1 MSFFTAVAKLGFQMA
16 KGGAKATPKTV
27 PDTSLQ
33 RLIQQIEPLPET
45 PRRVLGKELDE
56 WTGSHSDFVSP
67 KRKEG
72 LESLDEIVEDYVP
85 FTKVDETQDIFTALG
100 RKKYPELNK
109 NPKEQIKKIK
119 EDVVKFKK
127 PKKPGT
133 AGQRLSEKE
142 QNVYKNPDLEK
153 AATKLNNNEITF
165 DEFKEIRDTLKP
177 LKVYSEK
184 GPSVPT
190 LYDDFDILAS
200 MDGGK
205 VERTGIV
212 GVNKNIKQ
220 GTEVTSRFDINAY
233 TKFGRYVVTIQDQFK
248 KLFGYAPTAIL
259 KNVKFAGHIP
269 PTKESALTVGEK
281 SFKIA
286 QGGGK
291 GPFAVM
297 EGKWQDVSPESTQ
310 RYALNLMKKGK
321 VNKAGET
328 HKEWTEIG
336 FDPSAKLSFYN
347 RSTGEPIFKADK
359 VVQVGGML
367 LARGI
372 QQPSKEQ
379 IKQITIKTLKGKQ
392 TGTYKQGGQVSEGL
406 SSIVSRAKGG
416 NLSFEDK
423 MYEHAMRI
431 LNKETLNPSY
441 YHTDIRDERG
451 LLDPVNFVVG
461 TAFEDE
467 EDQSDKFYYMEA
479 MKAAKR
485 DSKEAEKRWNIAKSF
500 DFDSDSDPK
509 DNWRVIGRDPFK
521 DTGYKVVQDE
531 QGREWSELDGAAI
544 DTTSGLKHGGQ
555 TMAGGLSGI
564 KKTININGQPHSLA
578 WINPDEASVLKA
590 MGGSGKKV
598 EGVPAYYYDDPGSMQ
613 PYLDVADE
621 TAVLDPITEE
631 KAIASDVAT
640 QYLTDDGGITT
651 DRSEATGLTS
661 PVTFM
666 NLEEADLTSEEGA
679 GLGKMYRQYIQD
691 KIKQLREGREGE
703 GREYEKALALE
714 AIHAEIPGST
724 DPWFDIEKIADKWPW
739 LAPGAAG
746 AKFLGWLS
754 SLDKNPVMSQVNMG
768 GKIYD
773 IRMDGTMTERKEEI
787 REDENEPI
795 KKKKLL
801 PPPVASVEPE
811 EKELTGMEK
820 YYAELPKTTPR
831 KDSNVHLSALLD
843 QIYGE
848 GQGQSMLG

>member
-85 FTKVDETQDIFTALG
+85 FTKVDDTQDIFTALG

-423 MYEHAMRI
+423 MYEHAMRV

-500 DFDSDSDPK
+500 DSDSDPK

-544 DTTSGLKHGGQ
+544 DTISG
-555 TMAGGLSGI
+555 
-564 KKTININGQPHSLA
+564 
-578 WINPDEASVLKA
+578 
-590 MGGSGKKV
+590 
-598 EGVPAYYYDDPGSMQ
+598 
-613 PYLDVADE
+613 
-621 TAVLDPITEE
+621 
-631 KAIASDVAT
+631 
-640 QYLTDDGGITT
+640 
-651 DRSEATGLTS
+651 
-661 PVTFM
+661 
-666 NLEEADLTSEEGA
+666 
-679 GLGKMYRQYIQD
+679 
-691 KIKQLREGREGE
+691 
-703 GREYEKALALE
+703 
-714 AIHAEIPGST
+714 
-724 DPWFDIEKIADKWPW
+724 
-739 LAPGAAG
+739 
-746 AKFLGWLS
+746 
-754 SLDKNPVMSQVNMG
+754 
-768 GKIYD
+768 
-773 IRMDGTMTERKEEI
+773 
-787 REDENEPI
+787 
-795 KKKKLL
+795 
-801 PPPVASVEPE
+801 
-811 EKELTGMEK
+811 
-820 YYAELPKTTPR
+820 
-831 KDSNVHLSALLD
+831 
-843 QIYGE
+843 
-848 GQGQSMLG
+848 

>member
-85 FTKVDETQDIFTALG
+85 FTKVDDTQDIFTALG

-286 QGGGK
+286 QG
-291 GPFAVM
+291 
-297 EGKWQDVSPESTQ
+297 
-310 RYALNLMKKGK
+310 
-321 VNKAGET
+321 
-328 HKEWTEIG
+328 
-336 FDPSAKLSFYN
+336 
-347 RSTGEPIFKADK
+347 
-359 VVQVGGML
+359 
-367 LARGI
+367 
-372 QQPSKEQ
+372 
-379 IKQITIKTLKGKQ
+379 
-392 TGTYKQGGQVSEGL
+392 
-406 SSIVSRAKGG
+406 
-416 NLSFEDK
+416 
-423 MYEHAMRI
+423 
-431 LNKETLNPSY
+431 
-441 YHTDIRDERG
+441 
-451 LLDPVNFVVG
+451 
-461 TAFEDE
+461 
-467 EDQSDKFYYMEA
+467 
-479 MKAAKR
+479 
-485 DSKEAEKRWNIAKSF
+485 
-500 DFDSDSDPK
+500 
-509 DNWRVIGRDPFK
+509 
-521 DTGYKVVQDE
+521 
-531 QGREWSELDGAAI
+531 
-544 DTTSGLKHGGQ
+544 
-555 TMAGGLSGI
+555 
-564 KKTININGQPHSLA
+564 
-578 WINPDEASVLKA
+578 
-590 MGGSGKKV
+590 
-598 EGVPAYYYDDPGSMQ
+598 
-613 PYLDVADE
+613 
-621 TAVLDPITEE
+621 
-631 KAIASDVAT
+631 
-640 QYLTDDGGITT
+640 
-651 DRSEATGLTS
+651 
-661 PVTFM
+661 
-666 NLEEADLTSEEGA
+666 
-679 GLGKMYRQYIQD
+679 
-691 KIKQLREGREGE
+691 
-703 GREYEKALALE
+703 
-714 AIHAEIPGST
+714 
-724 DPWFDIEKIADKWPW
+724 
-739 LAPGAAG
+739 
-746 AKFLGWLS
+746 
-754 SLDKNPVMSQVNMG
+754 
-768 GKIYD
+768 
-773 IRMDGTMTERKEEI
+773 
-787 REDENEPI
+787 
-795 KKKKLL
+795 
-801 PPPVASVEPE
+801 
-811 EKELTGMEK
+811 
-820 YYAELPKTTPR
+820 
-831 KDSNVHLSALLD
+831 
-843 QIYGE
+843 
-848 GQGQSMLG
+848 